1 MLFRLTY
8 CITILLFTISL
19 FSCKAKQA
27 AYDDLH
33 SDKKP
38 SELAKEQATMIKKQ
52 NRAYKREKRRLQ
64 REIDKRNKQRLKGQ
78 YYDK

>member
-1 MLFRLTY
+1 MLSRLTY
-8 CITILLFTISL
+8 SVFILLVVCLT
-19 FSCKAKQA
+19 SCKAKRA

-64 REIDKRNKQRLKGQ
+64 RDIDKRNKQRLKGN